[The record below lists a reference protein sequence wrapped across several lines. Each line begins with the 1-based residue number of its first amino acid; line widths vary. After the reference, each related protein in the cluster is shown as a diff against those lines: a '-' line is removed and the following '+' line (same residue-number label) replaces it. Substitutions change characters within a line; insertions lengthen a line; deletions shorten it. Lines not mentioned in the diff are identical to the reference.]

1 MSNITVSPTA
11 AAAMAGDGTNKG
23 LLTLLAAGTVTFYK
37 GTQPASP
44 ETSASGSTS
53 YGVLTLNSP
62 GATEASGVLTLS
74 IASQGGILAGGGTD
88 QPTWCRI
95 ATAGGTGL
103 IDADCATSGGTITVA
118 ANWVMGGT
126 IVYSGGITIS
136 VPSN

>member
-1 MSNITVSPTA
+1 MSNITVAPIA

-23 LLTLLAAGTVTFYK
+23 LLPLLAAGTVTFYK

-44 ETSASGSTS
+44 ESSAAGSTS

-62 GATEASGVLTLS
+62 GATESSGVLTLS
-74 IASQGGILAGGGTD
+74 IASQGGILAGSGTD

-95 ATAGGTGL
+95 ATSGGTGL